1 MTDVK
6 ETQEELQVTTEP
18 TQDVQ
23 ADEKSP
29 DDDVSVAAK
38 KEALT
43 KNLQR
48 IFGALL
54 DNARTPLRPYKD
66 VKNDFKSVMESYY
79 GAVKDISGATFN
91 RVQEAWI
98 KDVSDVMSDI
108 PELIHS
114 QNLLTVL
121 TNHTPLTIAKRI
133 EQSYWLVA
141 LGERKDGAH
150 FVPPFAREI
159 PEAFVTPITKENFDV
174 LFSKMKHIL
183 TCVTREEICKNEFI
197 ADFYLPLYYH
207 FIYPVFVTYVKVL
220 EVGVLEYNT
229 FFEHPPIVLPL
240 FNEHYAEYV
249 KGRDEMTASE
259 LESILL
265 EEQGAEE
272 IVEEPA
278 DEPTTLAGQE
288 KPMETRHVQYLRLE
302 KNEQEEVTLQRLE
315 CDDKWVDFEVDEQ
328 DAVKQACLESVIRE
342 LIEYSPEEGVVYR
355 VITINITLEEAINT
369 VHECQAFIET
379 DGREE
384 AVQVFFFRLN

>member
-23 ADEKSP
+23 VTEKSP
-29 DDDVSVAAK
+29 DDISVEAK

-79 GAVKDISGATFN
+79 GAVKDISGATFS

-98 KDVSDVMSDI
+98 KDVSDVISDI

-114 QNLLTVL
+114 DNLVTVL
-121 TNHTPLTIAKRI
+121 TNHNPLTIAKRI

-150 FVPPFAREI
+150 FVPPFVREI

-183 TCVTREEICKNEFI
+183 TCVNREEICKNEFI

-220 EVGVLEYNT
+220 EVGVLEYNA

-240 FNEHYAEYV
+240 FNEQYAEYV

-265 EEQGAEE
+265 EEEA
-272 IVEEPA
+272 A
-278 DEPTTLAGQE
+278 AEPTTPAE
-288 KPMETRHVQYLRLE
+288 EERPMETEYVQYLRLE
-302 KNEQEEVTLQRLE
+302 KNEQEDVTLQRLE
-315 CDDKWVDFEVDEQ
+315 CDDKWVDFEIDEQ
-328 DAVKQACLESVIRE
+328 DEIKHACLESVIRE
-342 LIEYSPEEGVVYR
+342 LIEYNPEEGVVYK
-355 VITINITLEEAINT
+355 VTTINITLEEAINT
-369 VHECQAFIET
+369 VQEVQAFIET

-384 AVQVFFFRLN
+384 ALQVFFFRLN

>member
-23 ADEKSP
+23 TPEKSI
-29 DDDVSVAAK
+29 DDVSDEVK
-38 KEALT
+38 KKTLT
-43 KNLQR
+43 NNLQR

-79 GAVKDISGATFN
+79 GAVKDISGATFT
-91 RVQEAWI
+91 RMQEAWI
-98 KDVSDVMSDI
+98 KDVSDVISDI

-114 QNLLTVL
+114 QNLVTVL
-121 TNHTPLTIAKRI
+121 TNHNPLTIAKRI

-150 FVPPFAREI
+150 FVPPFVREI

-183 TCVTREEICKNEFI
+183 TCVNREEICKNEFI

-220 EVGVLEYNT
+220 EVGVLEYNA

-240 FNEHYAEYV
+240 FNEQYAEYV

-265 EEQGAEE
+265 EEEA
-272 IVEEPA
+272 A
-278 DEPTTLAGQE
+278 AEPTTPAE
-288 KPMETRHVQYLRLE
+288 EERPMETEYVQYLRLE
-302 KNEQEEVTLQRLE
+302 KNEQEDVTLQRLE
-315 CDDKWVDFEVDEQ
+315 CDDKWVDFEIDEQ
-328 DAVKQACLESVIRE
+328 DEIKHACLESVIRE
-342 LIEYSPEEGVVYR
+342 LIEYNPEEGVVYK
-355 VITINITLEEAINT
+355 VTTINITLEEAINT

-379 DGREE
+379 EGREE
-384 AVQVFFFRLN
+384 GLQVFFFRLN

>member
-6 ETQEELQVTTEP
+6 ETQEELQVTAEP
-18 TQDVQ
+18 TQDVR

-29 DDDVSVAAK
+29 DDISVEAK

-66 VKNDFKSVMESYY
+66 VRNDFKSVMESYY

-98 KDVSDVMSDI
+98 KDVSDVISDI

-114 QNLLTVL
+114 QNLVTVL

-150 FVPPFAREI
+150 FVPPFVRDI

-183 TCVTREEICKNEFI
+183 TCVNREEICKNEFI

-220 EVGVLEYNT
+220 EVGVLEYNA
-229 FFEHPPIVLPL
+229 FFEHPPIILPL

-288 KPMETRHVQYLRLE
+288 RPMETEYVQYLRLE
-302 KNEQEEVTLQRLE
+302 KNEQEDVTLQRLE
-315 CDDKWVDFEVDEQ
+315 CDDKWVDFEIDEQ
-328 DAVKQACLESVIRE
+328 DEVKHACLESVIRE
-342 LIEYSPEEGVVYR
+342 LIEYNPEEGVVYK
-355 VITINITLEEAINT
+355 VTTINITLEEAINT
-369 VHECQAFIET
+369 VQEVQAFIET
-379 DGREE
+379 EGREE
-384 AVQVFFFRLN
+384 GLQVFFFRLN

>member
-6 ETQEELQVTTEP
+6 ETQEELQPTTEP

-23 ADEKSP
+23 TAEKSP
-29 DDDVSVAAK
+29 DDVSIDVK

-79 GAVKDISGATFN
+79 GAVKDISGTTFT
-91 RVQEAWI
+91 RMQEAWI
-98 KDVSDVMSDI
+98 KDVSDISSDI
-108 PELIHS
+108 PDLIHS

-121 TNHTPLTIAKRI
+121 TSHTPLTIAKRI

-150 FVPPFAREI
+150 FVPPFIRDI
-159 PEAFVTPITKENFDV
+159 PEAFVTPVTKENCEI
-174 LFSKMKHIL
+174 LLNKMKNIL
-183 TCVTREEICKNEFI
+183 ICVNREEIGKNEFI

-207 FIYPVFVTYVKVL
+207 FIYPVFVTFSNA
-220 EVGVLEYNT
+220 VGFEEFVYNA
-229 FFEHPPIVLPL
+229 FFEHPPIILPL
-240 FNEHYAEYV
+240 FNEQYTEYV
-249 KGRDEMTASE
+249 KGRDEMTASA

-272 IVEEPA
+272 LTEEPA

-302 KNEQEEVTLQRLE
+302 KNEQEEVTLQRLD

-369 VHECQAFIET
+369 VQEVQAFIET

-384 AVQVFFFRLN
+384 GLQVFFFRLN

>member
-6 ETQEELQVTTEP
+6 ETQEELQVTTES

-23 ADEKSP
+23 VTEKSP
-29 DDDVSVAAK
+29 DDISVEAK

-79 GAVKDISGATFN
+79 GAVKDISGATFS

-98 KDVSDVMSDI
+98 KDVSDVISDI

-150 FVPPFAREI
+150 FVPPFVREI

-183 TCVTREEICKNEFI
+183 TCVNREEICKNEFI

-220 EVGVLEYNT
+220 EVGVLEYNA

-240 FNEHYAEYV
+240 FNEQYAEYM

-265 EEQGAEE
+265 EEEA
-272 IVEEPA
+272 A
-278 DEPTTLAGQE
+278 AEPTTPSE
-288 KPMETRHVQYLRLE
+288 EERPMETEYVQYLRLE
-302 KNEQEEVTLQRLE
+302 KNEQEDVTLQRLE
-315 CDDKWVDFEVDEQ
+315 CDDKWVDFEIDEQ
-328 DAVKQACLESVIRE
+328 DEIKHACLESVIRE
-342 LIEYSPEEGVVYR
+342 LNEYNPEEGVVYK
-355 VITINITLEEAINT
+355 VTTINITLEEAINT

-379 DGREE
+379 EGREE
-384 AVQVFFFRLN
+384 GLQVFFFRLN

>member
-18 TQDVQ
+18 TQDVR

-29 DDDVSVAAK
+29 DDISVEAK

-79 GAVKDISGATFN
+79 GAVKDISGATFS

-98 KDVSDVMSDI
+98 KDVSDVISDI

-150 FVPPFAREI
+150 FVPPFVRDI
-159 PEAFVTPITKENFDV
+159 PEAFVTSITKENFDV

-240 FNEHYAEYV
+240 FNEQYAEYV

-265 EEQGAEE
+265 EEEA
-272 IVEEPA
+272 A
-278 DEPTTLAGQE
+278 AEPTTPAE
-288 KPMETRHVQYLRLE
+288 EERPMETEYVQYLRLE
-302 KNEQEEVTLQRLE
+302 KNEQEDVTLQRLE
-315 CDDKWVDFEVDEQ
+315 CDDKWVDFEIDEQ
-328 DAVKQACLESVIRE
+328 DEIKHACLESVIRE
-342 LIEYSPEEGVVYR
+342 LIEYNPEEGVVYK
-355 VITINITLEEAINT
+355 VTTINITLEEAINT

-379 DGREE
+379 EGREE
-384 AVQVFFFRLN
+384 GLQVFFFRLN